1 MVYVRTRLFCCCLPV
16 RFGVFVLSILG
27 LAGGGI
33 VSVYGWIQVAKLKQY
48 PLAFSDEVALYIQAI
63 LFTVLTL
70 VSLFGLIGASI
81 KNIGMVSSFAT
92 FLAIHLCFSIG
103 IGIYSLVVLFKQ
115 NTDDAIRECING
127 TVDQTTSLATATV
140 QTCKD
145 ALNIVKGVTVAVY
158 VITWLVQLYAYFI
171 VDRYA
176 KQLEDEFAAQDTERM
191 VAQISRPIPAAV
203 TTYATPRPNN
213 GYSFNEPPHSYGGQ
227 YRAGGPSTAV

>member
-1 MVYVRTRLFCCCLPV
+1 LV
-16 RFGVFVLSILG
+16 
-27 LAGGGI
+27 GGGI

-48 PLAFSDEVALYIQAI
+48 PLAFNDEVALYIQSI
-63 LFTVLTL
+63 LFTILTL

-115 NTDDAIRECING
+115 NTDDAIRECINN
-127 TVDQTTSLATATV
+127 TVDQSTTLTAAT
-140 QTCKD
+140 QTCQD
-145 ALNIVKGVTVAVY
+145 ALSIIKGVTVAVY
-158 VITWLVQLYAYFI
+158 VVTWLVQLYAYFI

-176 KQLEDEFAAQDTERM
+176 KQLEDEFAAKDTERM

-213 GYSFNEPPHSYGGQ
+213 GYSFNDPPHSFGGQ